1 MAIDKDMDSGT
12 ATPKAKPPSQYQWTS
27 AIHEIHSSVQENCAA
42 ISALAQLAL
51 AAVHAPQEHHSQQA
65 LAHALRAIRDSA
77 DLLADHVQVETQYL
91 V

>member
-1 MAIDKDMDSGT
+1 MAMDKDMDSGT

-27 AIHEIHSSVQENCAA
+27 AIHEIHSSVQENCSA
-42 ISALAQLAL
+42 IAALAQLAL

>member
-1 MAIDKDMDSGT
+1 
-12 ATPKAKPPSQYQWTS
+12 
-27 AIHEIHSSVQENCAA
+27 VQENCSA
-42 ISALAQLAL
+42 IAALAQLAL

>member
-1 MAIDKDMDSGT
+1 MAMDKEKDKGT
-12 ATPKAKPPSQYQWTS
+12 TRTQPPSLHQLTS
-27 AIHEIHSSVQENCAA
+27 AITEIHSSVQENCSA

-77 DLLADHVQVETQYL
+77 DLLAGHVKVEARR
-91 V
+91 VV

>member
-1 MAIDKDMDSGT
+1 MDKEKDKDT
-12 ATPKAKPPSQYQWTS
+12 LRTQPPSLHQLTS
-27 AIHEIHSSVQENCAA
+27 AITEIQSSVQENCSE

-77 DLLADHVQVETQYL
+77 DLLAGHVKVEARR
-91 V
+91 VV

>member
-1 MAIDKDMDSGT
+1 MAMDKDT
-12 ATPKAKPPSQYQWTS
+12 LRTQPPSLHQLTS
-27 AIHEIHSSVQENCAA
+27 AITEIHGSVQENCTA

-77 DLLADHVQVETQYL
+77 DLLAGHVKVEARR
-91 V
+91 VV

>member
-1 MAIDKDMDSGT
+1 MDKDT
-12 ATPKAKPPSQYQWTS
+12 LRTKPPSLHQLTS
-27 AIHEIHSSVQENCAA
+27 AITEIHSSVQENCSE

-77 DLLADHVQVETQYL
+77 DQLADHVQVEAQYL
-91 V
+91 ACRPQGC

>member
-1 MAIDKDMDSGT
+1 MDSGT

-27 AIHEIHSSVQENCAA
+27 AIHEIHSSVQENCSA
-42 ISALAQLAL
+42 IAALAQLAL